1 MDDHVVLGRRSKSH
15 DFYVTHL
22 THALSSF
29 DVDLPLEVDDEYWE
43 TKDPEKAFQ
52 QPPGKP
58 SKIAGFNS
66 YLKLTKISAYALRTI
81 VRFPTPQVPFTSD
94 LTFIGVV
101 CP

>member
-1 MDDHVVLGRRSKSH
+1 VLLLGDHVVPERKSKSH
-15 DFYVTHL
+15 DFFRDPSD
-22 THALSSF
+22 ACSSSF

-81 VRFPTPQVPFTSD
+81 VRFPTPPVFFTSD
-94 LTFIGVV
+94 
-101 CP
+101 